1 VLSNSVSRVFVVDDE
16 QVIASTLAAILIM
29 HGYSATFFTS
39 ALAALAAARSEAPDL
54 LISDVAMPGL
64 SGIDLAIQMKAQYPE
79 CKILLFSGQAATLDL
94 LEDARNQGHS
104 FQLLEKP
111 VHPSVMLSSIG
122 ALAMESSFAGLRTSP
137 RLVPAL
143 PVKPTRIRR
152 MARRTRTS

>member
-16 QVIASTLAAILIM
+16 QVIASSLAAILIL

-79 CKILLFSGQAATLDL
+79 CKILLFSGQAATMDL

-122 ALAMESSFAGLRTSP
+122 ALATESSFAALRTSP
-137 RLVPAL
+137 RPVLAL
-143 PVKPTRIRR
+143 PVKPTWIRR
-152 MARRTRTS
+152 ISRRTTS